1 MNTYLLLLHETVEES
16 GQSSPDEIQAT
27 IAEYSAWYES
37 LKRADRVVDSGK
49 LTDEGGRRI
58 EGSGES
64 FRVLDGPYAE
74 GKEVVGG
81 YFVIRAQDYDDAVAQ
96 SRSCPHVK
104 YGWIEIRQ
112 IDVLSA

>member
-1 MNTYLLLLHETVEES
+1 MNTYLLLLHETVQES
-16 GQSSPDEIQAT
+16 GLGSPEEIQAI

-37 LKRADRVVDSGK
+37 LKRADRVVESGK
-49 LTDEGGRRI
+49 LTDDGGRRI
-58 EGSGES
+58 EGSDAS

-81 YFVIRAQDYDDAVAQ
+81 FFVIRAEDYDDAVAQ
-96 SRSCPHVK
+96 SRTCPHVK

-112 IDVLSA
+112 IDVVSA